1 MEFKSGRNH
10 FLASIISLFFFFSCS
25 ESGKEAP
32 IVVLDAYLK
41 QPLKGALSNAAYMTL
56 RNSSDY
62 KIKIKG
68 LTCNNLLAEIHQ
80 TVIKDSGMM
89 KMNKLNLLTMEPK
102 SEITLEPGKEH
113 IMLMGK
119 SLSNKIEG
127 INCDLIIE
135 DIDSFPPFKR
145 VPVFFEIRNK

>member
-1 MEFKSGRNH
+1 M
-10 FLASIISLFFFFSCS
+10 ASIISLFFFFSCS

-56 RNSSDY
+56 RNTSDY

-68 LTCNNLLAEIHQ
+68 LTCNKLLAEFHQ

-89 KMNKLNLLTMEPK
+89 SMNKLNLLTLEPK
-102 SEITLEPGKEH
+102 SEITLIPGNEH
-113 IMLMGK
+113 IMFMGK
-119 SLSNKIEG
+119 GLLNKTKG
-127 INCDLIIE
+127 INCDLILE
-135 DIDSFPPFKR
+135 NVNSVSTSKR
-145 VPVFFEIRNK
+145 VPVFFEIRD

>member
-1 MEFKSGRNH
+1 MEFKSRRNH
-10 FLASIISLFFFFSCS
+10 FLVSIISLLFFFSFS
-25 ESGKEAP
+25 ESGRETQ

-41 QPLKGALSNAAYMTL
+41 KPLEGALSSAAYMSLKNT
-56 RNSSDY
+56 SDS

-68 LTCNNLLAEIHQ
+68 LTCNNLLAEFHQ
-80 TVIKDSGMM
+80 TIIKDSGMLS
-89 KMNKLNLLTMEPK
+89 MNKLNLLTLEPK
-102 SEITLEPGKEH
+102 SEITLAPGKDH

-119 SLSNKIEG
+119 SMSNITEG

-145 VPVFFEIRNK
+145 VPVFFEIRD

>member
-1 MEFKSGRNH
+1 MEFKSRRSH
-10 FLASIISLFFFFSCS
+10 FFVSIISLLFFFSCS
-25 ESGKEAP
+25 ETESDAP
-32 IVVLDAYLK
+32 ILVLDAYLK
-41 QPLKGALSNAAYMTL
+41 KPLEGALSNVAYMSL

-68 LTCNNLLAEIHQ
+68 LTCNNLLAEFHQ
-80 TVIKDSGMM
+80 TVIKDSGMLS
-89 KMNKLNLLTMEPK
+89 MNKLNLLTLEPK

-119 SLSNKIEG
+119 SLSNKTEG

-145 VPVFFEIRNK
+145 VPVFFEIRS

>member
-1 MEFKSGRNH
+1 MEFKSRRSH
-10 FLASIISLFFFFSCS
+10 FFVSIISLLFFFSCS
-25 ESGKEAP
+25 ETESDAP
-32 IVVLDAYLK
+32 ILVLDAYLK
-41 QPLKGALSNAAYMTL
+41 KPLEGALSNVAYMSL

-68 LTCNNLLAEIHQ
+68 LTCNNLLAEFHQ
-80 TVIKDSGMM
+80 TVIKDSGMLS
-89 KMNKLNLLTMEPK
+89 MNKLNLLTLEPK

-145 VPVFFEIRNK
+145 VPVFFEIRS